1 MSSCHNL
8 HFLLQNN
15 CHSLLQFCIFVTN
28 QNHCKNIIY
37 NIISFNDKPLLL
49 YYRKLGSISFPNRF
63 YNLIAIFQDG
73 NYFVTLLL
81 SLLLLFCFWLL
92 SHNLCETVGKWSG
105 IGVTSA
111 TTALLS
117 LCLLVTYLGHY
128 FVQLVSAPTFTVS
141 MEALI
146 KSVAILRKKKKTIIA
161 VR

>member
-1 MSSCHNL
+1 MTSPYCYIIESL
-8 HFLLQNN
+8 GLFHFPIDSTI
-15 CHSLLQFCIFVTN
+15 SLL
-28 QNHCKNIIY
+28 
-37 NIISFNDKPLLL
+37 
-49 YYRKLGSISFPNRF
+49 
-63 YNLIAIFQDG
+63 
-73 NYFVTLLL
+73 YFRMATTLLLL